1 MVIKSIV
8 LLLVSLAVVS
18 VHLADAQ
25 QPPKKPLI
33 GVLVAGSPSS
43 MESRINAFQKR
54 LRELGYKG
62 GQNIIVEYNY
72 AEGNYNR
79 LTAIATDL
87 VRSKANVIVTWAT
100 PVTQVVKNETN
111 TIPIVMAGG
120 GNPVETGLV
129 ESLAKPGGNITGL
142 ATIQNELTGKRL
154 ELLKEAFPKISRVA
168 LVFNPE
174 GQAATQGYERLKAI
188 AQSLKIS
195 VVPLEIRKPNE
206 IDRAFAAIPKSR
218 VDALLLESD
227 PIFNINRQ
235 KVITLTA
242 ENRLPAMYP
251 ERRWAEDGG
260 MMAYG
265 TDLIEVASRA
275 AMFVDKIL
283 KGAKPDELPVEQ
295 PTKFELTINLRTA
308 KQIGV
313 TIPQSILFRADKV
326 IK

>member
-1 MVIKSIV
+1 MKIII

-18 VHLADAQ
+18 AHLADAQ

-54 LRELGYKG
+54 LRELGYKE
-62 GQNIIVEYNY
+62 GQNIVVEYHY

-79 LTAIATDL
+79 LTAITTDL
-87 VRSKANVIVTWAT
+87 VRSNANVIVTWAI
-100 PVTQVVKNETN
+100 PVTQVVKNATN

-154 ELLKEAFPKISRVA
+154 ELLKEAVPKISRVA
-168 LVFNPE
+168 MVFNPE
-174 GQAATQGYERLKAI
+174 GQVPTRGYEPLKGI
-188 AQSLKIS
+188 AQLLKIS
-195 VVPLEIRKPNE
+195 VEPLQIRKPNE
-206 IDRAFAAIPKSR
+206 IDKVFAAIPKSR
-218 VDALLLESD
+218 VDALILESD

-235 KVITLTA
+235 KVIALA
-242 ENRLPAMYP
+242 AKNRLPAMYP

-265 TDLIEVASRA
+265 TDLIEVANRA
-275 AMFVDKIL
+275 AIFVDKIL
-283 KGAKPDELPVEQ
+283 KGAKPADLPVEQ
-295 PTKFELTINLRTA
+295 PTKFELAINLKTA
-308 KQIGV
+308 KEIGV
-313 TIPQSILFRADKV
+313 TIPQSVLFRADKV